1 MENNSDSYLFILK
14 LQTILCLLKKY
25 YFFKVLFIYF
35 ERGREGERETNINVW
50 LPLARPELRTWPE
63 TQVCA
68 LTGNRTNNTLICR
81 LALTPLSHTS
91 QG

>member
-35 ERGREGERETNINVW
+35 ERGREGERETNINV
-50 LPLARPELRTWPE
+50 
-63 TQVCA
+63 
-68 LTGNRTNNTLICR
+68 
-81 LALTPLSHTS
+81 
-91 QG
+91 